1 MYIYSTFGKHKRS
14 TTSLWLCV
22 RVCVYV
28 VVFPQFTPA
37 YWHTMTSDEGRATA
51 PRTGCFCQAAQ
62 QRTIFLTLSLFIS
75 LPAPASQ
82 SIPQPLYLC
91 SLSLFCLPPHAT
103 HLSSQGHLAFCE
115 PSLAPS
121 HRMPLSSNTL
131 CFLPRLII
139 MSLLPIRVL
148 GWCKNWTELGGGW
161 YRVMQV
167 VLSRLDQE
175 RVGCV
180 VGGTRSLNIEY

>member
-1 MYIYSTFGKHKRS
+1 
-14 TTSLWLCV
+14 
-22 RVCVYV
+22 
-28 VVFPQFTPA
+28 
-37 YWHTMTSDEGRATA
+37 MTSDEGRATA

-148 GWCKNWTELGGGW
+148 GWCKNWTELGGVDTVLRKWFCPGW
-161 YRVMQV
+161 IKSVWD
-167 VLSRLDQE
+167 VLLVE
-175 RVGCV
+175 LEALI
-180 VGGTRSLNIEY
+180 LNIK